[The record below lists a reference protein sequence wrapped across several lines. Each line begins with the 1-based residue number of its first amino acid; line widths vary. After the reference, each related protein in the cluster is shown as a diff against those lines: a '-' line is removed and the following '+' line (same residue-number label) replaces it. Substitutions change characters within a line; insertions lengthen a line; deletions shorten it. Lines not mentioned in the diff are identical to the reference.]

1 MKPNSISPF
10 VQAFIYK
17 TYCLSL
23 YTYSLE
29 ITTLTLE
36 SRNYI
41 NTTQNNLIRQI
52 IGLSFSCHIS
62 KILNCLRLHNF
73 HDLYLKTKISFI
85 RTLCFNQIS
94 EKIFFHL
101 SENKE
106 ISNRSKSFKKDII
119 LLEKHY
125 GKDILVIKKD
135 ANKLE
140 NEFLNK
146 FQATDGISDSIR
158 TCLLNY
164 KDKIYKGMLDDI
176 IKPEFI
182 REDEDF
188 QNLLQYLI
196 IMNSEF

>member
-1 MKPNSISPF
+1 M
-10 VQAFIYK
+10 
-17 TYCLSL
+17 
-23 YTYSLE
+23 
-29 ITTLTLE
+29 
-36 SRNYI
+36 
-41 NTTQNNLIRQI
+41 
-52 IGLSFSCHIS
+52 
-62 KILNCLRLHNF
+62 NCLRLHNF

-164 KDKIYKGMLDDI
+164 KDNIYKGMFDDI
-176 IKPEFI
+176 IKLEFI
-182 REDEDF
+182 HVLR
-188 QNLLQYLI
+188 
-196 IMNSEF
+196 M

>member
-1 MKPNSISPF
+1 MNF
-10 VQAFIYK
+10 
-17 TYCLSL
+17 
-23 YTYSLE
+23 
-29 ITTLTLE
+29 
-36 SRNYI
+36 
-41 NTTQNNLIRQI
+41 
-52 IGLSFSCHIS
+52 FS
-62 KILNCLRLHNF
+62 
-73 HDLYLKTKISFI
+73 
-85 RTLCFNQIS
+85 
-94 EKIFFHL
+94 
-101 SENKE
+101 
-106 ISNRSKSFKKDII
+106 
-119 LLEKHY
+119 Y
-125 GKDILVIKKD
+125 GILVIKKD

-140 NEFLNK
+140 NEFLNT